1 MIIRRCWPVSMW
13 EDLKAWSVNDDGE
26 NHSPG
31 WKIMGPLHSPL
42 QTCVLLDTLW
52 LSGGVTAFPGYGCG
66 YGYGCGC
73 DLHYGCGCGGS
84 TFSWSLRF
92 DVAGGLGLRRP
103 EEERPAE
110 LADLLGSFGMTYPDF
125 VAEGPDEV
133 REAPVVL
140 VEGVE
145 GVPGDLLE
153 GVLVDLVEGVLVDLV
168 EGVLVD
174 LVEGVLVDL
183 VEGVLVD
190 LVEGVLVDLVG
201 GVPVDWAI
209 GIFRMR
215 GLSSFSRLSVVDC
228 KSIRSSRSFLTS
240 SIILFWTRACSTKG
254 LIAVVSASVMI
265 CPAASPMRA

>member
-1 MIIRRCWPVSMW
+1 MM
-13 EDLKAWSVNDDGE
+13 
-26 NHSPG
+26 
-31 WKIMGPLHSPL
+31 
-42 QTCVLLDTLW
+42 
-52 LSGGVTAFPGYGCG
+52 
-66 YGYGCGC
+66 
-73 DLHYGCGCGGS
+73 
-84 TFSWSLRF
+84 
-92 DVAGGLGLRRP
+92 
-103 EEERPAE
+103 
-110 LADLLGSFGMTYPDF
+110 YPDF

-140 VEGVE
+140 VEGVP
-145 GVPGDLLE
+145 GVPGDLL
-153 GVLVDLVEGVLVDLV
+153 

-215 GLSSFSRLSVVDC
+215 GLSSLSRLSVADC

-240 SIILFWTRACSTKG
+240 SIILF
-254 LIAVVSASVMI
+254 
-265 CPAASPMRA
+265 